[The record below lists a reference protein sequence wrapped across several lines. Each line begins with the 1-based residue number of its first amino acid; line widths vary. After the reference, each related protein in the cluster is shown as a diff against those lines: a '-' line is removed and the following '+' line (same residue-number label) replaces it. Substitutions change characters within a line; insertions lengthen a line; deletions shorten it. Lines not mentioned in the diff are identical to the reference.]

1 MFTSP
6 AATLAGMNA
15 DDLTPSQ
22 AEKIYKSLR
31 PAFGYLASL
40 QNRMEARG
48 WDQNDRL
55 YLEVKTARDAMQLLT
70 KELHAA
76 MCKTWIKR

>member
-1 MFTSP
+1 
-6 AATLAGMNA
+6 MNA

-31 PAFGYLASL
+31 PSFAYLASL
-40 QNRMEARG
+40 QSRMEARG

-55 YLEVKTARDAMQLLT
+55 YLEVKRARDAMQLLT
-70 KELHAA
+70 KELHSI
-76 MCKTWIKR
+76 MCKTWMKR

>member
-6 AATLAGMNA
+6 ATTLAGMNA

-31 PAFGYLASL
+31 QSFAYLASL
-40 QNRMEARG
+40 QNCMEARG

-70 KELHAA
+70 KELHGI
-76 MCKTWIKR
+76 MCKTWIRR

>member
-1 MFTSP
+1 
-6 AATLAGMNA
+6 MNG

-31 PAFGYLASL
+31 PAFGYLAAL
-40 QNRMEARG
+40 QARMEARE
-48 WDQNDRL
+48 WDRNDRL

-70 KELHAA
+70 KELHGI
-76 MCKTWIKR
+76 MCKTWLKR